1 MGFKACEG
9 SNPSPGTLKFLF
21 LLYLLTNSK
30 SMKKRP
36 PIVTIFGHI
45 DHGKTTLLDTI
56 QNTKITEEEAGGI
69 TQKVSAYEIE
79 YKGEKIT
86 FIDTPGHA
94 AFEKLRE
101 KGAKV
106 ADIAILIIAADE
118 GVKPQTIESLEL
130 IKKHNLPFI
139 VAINKIDKPN
149 ANPEKVKKELSDLGV
164 IVEDWGGDVP
174 SVNISALKGIGIDDL
189 LEIILIMAEMLELKY
204 DENKNGEGY
213 ILETIKDPKRGI
225 LAGCIVLDGKIKI
238 GDYIITSSSYGKIK
252 FIENPFGKPLKVA
265 EPSSPILVGTF
276 ETLPIAGELFKI
288 GDKNQIESIKE
299 ELQEIELSF
308 RKPIVIEPPEKT
320 FEIFL
325 IIKADLVG
333 SLEGIEKLLRKIAE
347 EQKIGIKIIK
357 RDLGIVTTEDL
368 KLAKDTNSIIISFN
382 LKNPKAIYEEV
393 KTLNLKLVDVK
404 VIYELEEILNELV
417 QIKKTESPEKGK
429 LEVLATFSKTSTKKT
444 IGGKVILGK
453 VSLNDRVLIIRDN
466 SIVGKGKVISLES
479 NKLPVKEVLEGNL
492 CGLIINTKTDIE
504 IGDILVFQ

>member
-1 MGFKACEG
+1 MYSF
-9 SNPSPGTLKFLF
+9 
-21 LLYLLTNSK
+21 
-30 SMKKRP
+30 R
-36 PIVTIFGHI
+36 
-45 DHGKTTLLDTI
+45 
-56 QNTKITEEEAGGI
+56 
-69 TQKVSAYEIE
+69 
-79 YKGEKIT
+79 
-86 FIDTPGHA
+86 
-94 AFEKLRE
+94 
-101 KGAKV
+101 
-106 ADIAILIIAADE
+106 
-118 GVKPQTIESLEL
+118 
-130 IKKHNLPFI
+130 
-139 VAINKIDKPN
+139 
-149 ANPEKVKKELSDLGV
+149 
-164 IVEDWGGDVP
+164 W
-174 SVNISALKGIGIDDL
+174 
-189 LEIILIMAEMLELKY
+189 
-204 DENKNGEGY
+204 
-213 ILETIKDPKRGI
+213 KD
-225 LAGCIVLDGKIKI
+225 KI

-320 FEIFL
+320 FEISL

-393 KTLNLKLVDVK
+393 KTLNLKLIDVK

-466 SIVGKGKVISLES
+466 SIIGKGKVISLES

>member
-1 MGFKACEG
+1 MR
-9 SNPSPGTLKFLF
+9 
-21 LLYLLTNSK
+21 
-30 SMKKRP
+30 KRP

-56 QNTKITEEEAGGI
+56 QNIKITEKEAGGI

-101 KGAKV
+101 KGAKI

-118 GVKPQTIESLEL
+118 GIKPQTIESLEL

-149 ANPEKVKKELSDLGV
+149 ANPEKIKKELSDLGV
-164 IVEDWGGDVP
+164 IVEDWGGDIP
-174 SVNISALKGIGIDDL
+174 AVNISALKNIGIDDL
-189 LEIILIMAEMLELKY
+189 LELILIMAEMLELKY

-225 LAGCIVLDGKIKI
+225 LAGCIVLDGKVNL

-252 FIENPFGKPLKVA
+252 FIENPFGKPLKYA
-265 EPSSPILVGTF
+265 EPSSPILLGNF
-276 ETLPIAGELFKI
+276 ENLPIAGELFKI
-288 GDKNQIESIKE
+288 GNKDSIEAIKE
-299 ELQEIELSF
+299 ELKEAELSF
-308 RKPIVIEPPEKT
+308 RKPIIIEVPEAT
-320 FEIFL
+320 MEISL
-325 IIKADLVG
+325 IIKADLIG

-347 EQKIGIKIIK
+347 EQKMNIKIIK

-368 KLAKDTNSIIISFN
+368 KLAKNTNSIIISFN
-382 LKNPKAIYEEV
+382 LKNPKSIYEEIQ
-393 KTLNLKLVDVK
+393 TLNVQLIDVK
-404 VIYELEEILNELV
+404 IIYELEDILNEIV
-417 QIKKTESPEKGK
+417 QIKKTRSSEKGK
-429 LEVLATFSKTSTKKT
+429 LEVLAKFSKTSTKKT
-444 IGGKVILGK
+444 IGGKVIFGK
-453 VSLNDRVLIIRDN
+453 VSLNDRVLILREN
-466 SIVGKGKVISLES
+466 SIIGRGKVISLEA
-479 NKLPVKEVLEGNL
+479 NKVPVKEVTEGNL

-504 IGDILVFQ
+504 IGDILIFP